1 MTLYSRR
8 KRTVNKG
15 KKNKTVNRRRGK
27 GMRGGGD
34 TKVEIED
41 FLQKYHNSQYTLAPN
56 PEVGKE
62 YVYQHNINNKYYKNT
77 LKEIKKTK
85 ERYNLPM
92 TQGVKLP
99 ESREIITYK
108 FDNGDTCS
116 SFLYEEKS
124 EDETNK
130 VVGGNQLIEAATE
143 RAQQEHWKEQREI
156 EAREEREERERQARE
171 KREEIRKKNE
181 ETKRI
186 KQEEEEREK
195 RNRPPSVLKNTPMHG
210 SLLDNGLTSVGKKI
224 DDTRNKWYDFFRSSS
239 NVDANEAEINKCKQ
253 MLGINGGSK
262 KWGGK
267 AKKKQKQKQNQ
278 KESSKLNFNIIYFI
292 IILKFLFTIFLISV
306 YLV

>member
-1 MTLYSRR
+1 MTLYSSR

-41 FLQKYHNSQYTLAPN
+41 FLQKYSISQYTLAPN

-85 ERYNLPM
+85 ERYNIPM
-92 TQGVKLP
+92 IQGVKLP

-130 VVGGNQLIEAATE
+130 VVGGYDLIETAQE
-143 RAQQEHWKEQREI
+143 RAQEDNRKAAREI
-156 EAREEREERERQARE
+156 EEIEEREQKE
-171 KREEIRKKNE
+171 KYRKQKQEEERKKNEQIRIQKE

-195 RNRPPSVLKNTPMHG
+195 RNRPPTVLKNTQMHG

-224 DDTRNKWYDFFRSSS
+224 DDTRNKLYDFFRSPS
-239 NVDANEAEINKCKQ
+239 NENQSNDLQVLNVEQNVHLPEAEINKCKK

-267 AKKKQKQKQNQ
+267 AKKNKNKTKKSRRN
-278 KESSKLNFNIIYFI
+278 
-292 IILKFLFTIFLISV
+292 
-306 YLV
+306 